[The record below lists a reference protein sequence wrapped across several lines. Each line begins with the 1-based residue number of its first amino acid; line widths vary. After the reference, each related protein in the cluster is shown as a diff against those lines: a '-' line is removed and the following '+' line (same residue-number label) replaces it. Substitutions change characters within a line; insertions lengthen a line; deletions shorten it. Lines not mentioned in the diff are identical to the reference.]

1 MFADT
6 CSISKLVM
14 IVSNYMSWEM
24 VLGNRLVLC
33 SQTLYQSQRG
43 KGSGQLTLSKVVQL
57 PPANWAEK
65 NIREDIRVADSV
77 G

>member
-1 MFADT
+1 
-6 CSISKLVM
+6 
-14 IVSNYMSWEM
+14 M
-24 VLGNRLVLC
+24 VGNRLVLY

-43 KGSGQLTLSKVVQL
+43 KGSGQLTLSKVVQI

-65 NIREDIRVADSV
+65 NNREDIRVAGSV